1 MKRIKQCFCS
11 ILVIL
16 ILTATLPTAAANGTG
31 GVILAFDNKVLA
43 KVGNDFSYSVTAY
56 DFEKDREISGSFLL
70 EIEFP
75 KIFTVKGI
83 SFNGQRLAA
92 GDGYYVNKNNV
103 VKILSDFAFNGNS
116 VTDKYLQ
123 WSIILSVAEE
133 TSEKN
138 HMISAGRSTVLY
150 DDDSNL
156 IPLICKKGSICVI
169 DRDSFK
175 NGDVNKD
182 LKTDSLDLSLL
193 RKKLIGCDTAD
204 FDLLAADVNGDNTLD
219 IRDLV
224 ALKRELVSA
233 EYGIVYLSQT
243 GSDIGTGGEDNPLKS
258 FNKAMAMVSDG
269 GTVYIIGT
277 YSLCSDDIW
286 NYNGKDIVISGGELD
301 AAALDVLNIGS
312 NVTFRNIRLLL
323 SADEEINYGNNK
335 VLFGENAEI
344 LRSASLL
351 YTDEFLFGTHPTIY
365 WSELPKGHKINISLT
380 DSDNTVISDARG
392 LTGTEYTCEEE
403 LSPGKEYTLKMTYTK
418 SDGTERVVK
427 NVGENGKRLKCIS
440 NPDSGTSEYR
450 FNGSISFDVL
460 NNYLG
465 KAVTYSMCLN
475 NSSVYDGS
483 LIDEAIRFITNTGA
497 KYIQRAAG
505 EWYPTYESEKYYD
518 AVKAKLNAAHS
529 ADPDL
534 IFEACIFEV
543 SGVSM
548 NDIPIPDW
556 VFKAFNQTP
565 QKRCFDVQK
574 TLFKDGYGVNYWAN
588 GYHIPD
594 VTRLETRMFIYY
606 RACRFIDMG
615 FESLHLG
622 QVGLTGKNDTDNAA
636 YTKLIGMIR
645 DYAKTHARRNYVL
658 INAHKNEFRAPDGT
672 MLADMI
678 VSPARMHAK
687 NGETRHEI
695 SETNPQRCIIDP
707 EYWKGS
713 SVYKSGISGTS
724 PSGWYAEKYPYIVE
738 IDNYS
743 IDGEQDTTNP
753 NAYVW
758 GKDEITWFVLQPQWY
773 RHEFMNYLISTING
787 YNENGHVAL
796 VGHRGGNYYANDRSV
811 LCTGGAGDETVIKQI
826 LQKR

>member
-301 AAALDVLNIGS
+301 AAALDVLNIGKPFLLFRAS
-312 NVTFRNIRLLL
+312 EPSWAEKIKDNWVTDGPFMYR
-323 SADEEINYGNNK
+323 
-335 VLFGENAEI
+335 
-344 LRSASLL
+344 
-351 YTDEFLFGTHPTIY
+351 
-365 WSELPKGHKINISLT
+365 
-380 DSDNTVISDARG
+380 
-392 LTGTEYTCEEE
+392 
-403 LSPGKEYTLKMTYTK
+403 TK
-418 SDGTERVVK
+418 SDRLLMIWSSGTNKAYVEAVSYSDNGEITGDWKHCSKLLFDKNGGHGMIFKSFDGQKYFVYHYPNIPSEERPVLRK
-427 NVGENGKRLKCIS
+427 IRENG
-440 NPDSGTSEYR
+440 D
-450 FNGSISFDVL
+450 
-460 NNYLG
+460 
-465 KAVTYSMCLN
+465 
-475 NSSVYDGS
+475 
-483 LIDEAIRFITNTGA
+483 
-497 KYIQRAAG
+497 
-505 EWYPTYESEKYYD
+505 
-518 AVKAKLNAAHS
+518 
-529 ADPDL
+529 
-534 IFEACIFEV
+534 
-543 SGVSM
+543 
-548 NDIPIPDW
+548 
-556 VFKAFNQTP
+556 
-565 QKRCFDVQK
+565 
-574 TLFKDGYGVNYWAN
+574 TL
-588 GYHIPD
+588 
-594 VTRLETRMFIYY
+594 E
-606 RACRFIDMG
+606 
-615 FESLHLG
+615 
-622 QVGLTGKNDTDNAA
+622 
-636 YTKLIGMIR
+636 
-645 DYAKTHARRNYVL
+645 
-658 INAHKNEFRAPDGT
+658 
-672 MLADMI
+672 I
-678 VSPARMHAK
+678 V
-687 NGETRHEI
+687 
-695 SETNPQRCIIDP
+695 D
-707 EYWKGS
+707 
-713 SVYKSGISGTS
+713 
-724 PSGWYAEKYPYIVE
+724 
-738 IDNYS
+738 
-743 IDGEQDTTNP
+743 
-753 NAYVW
+753 
-758 GKDEITWFVLQPQWY
+758 
-773 RHEFMNYLISTING
+773 
-787 YNENGHVAL
+787 
-796 VGHRGGNYYANDRSV
+796 
-811 LCTGGAGDETVIKQI
+811 
-826 LQKR
+826 